1 MGGPMGSEKAERGET
16 LNRGVTQERADDRQ
30 FAPLPSDEAMRRE
43 AARCTGCGTPLCHG
57 DACVLGNLIP
67 EFLESVSRGRWE
79 EASRT
84 LHSTNNFPELTGRL
98 CRSPCQSVCVQGR
111 QGKPVPIRQLECHV
125 AERAFAEGWIRP
137 LPPARRTGRK
147 VAVVGSA
154 PAGLTIAQQLARAG
168 HEVALFEKDDRAGEL
183 LRRGVGGC
191 QLDPYL
197 IERRLR
203 QLAAEGVKF
212 LLGVVVGLHIRGPYL
227 RRGCDAICLTMGT
240 QGSPDA
246 TLASTSDGSPRLLD
260 RHFAGDLDLI
270 AQLGLQFDDR
280 GNLSVRDCLT
290 SQNNVF
296 AVDEVAS
303 DLSLAALAIRNG
315 RNAAAAIDRSLQDGD
330 RTREPSR
337 SSA

>member
-1 MGGPMGSEKAERGET
+1 MSSSRGSEKAARAGT
-16 LNRGVTQERADDRQ
+16 LNPTVTQEQAADRQ
-30 FAPLPSDEAMRRE
+30 FTPLPSDEAMRRE
-43 AARCTGCGTPLCHG
+43 AARCRGCDTPLCHG

-84 LHSTNNFPELTGRL
+84 LHSTNNFPEFTGRW
-98 CRSPCQSVCVQGR
+98 CRSPCEPACVQGR

-137 LPPARRTGRK
+137 LPPARRTGQK
-147 VAVVGSA
+147 VAVIGSG

-191 QLDPYL
+191 QVDPYL

-212 LLGVVVGLHIRGPYL
+212 LLGVVVGLDIRGPYL

-240 QGSPDA
+240 RGSPDA
-246 TLASTSDGSPRLLD
+246 ASALTSHSSPCLLD

-270 AQLGLQFDDR
+270 AQLGLQLDDR
-280 GNLSVRDCLT
+280 GNLPVRDCLT
-290 SQNNVF
+290 SQSNVF
-296 AVDEVAS
+296 AVDEVVS
-303 DLSLAALAIRNG
+303 DLSLVALAIHNG
-315 RNAAAAIDRSLQDGD
+315 RNAAAVIDRSLQDCNG
-330 RTREPSR
+330 TREP
-337 SSA
+337 